1 MLNVCLECSRG
12 GREKNE
18 DFVGKY
24 TYPDGGCFVVADGL
38 GGHAGGAVAAETVV
52 RSFLEDFKEDK
63 IRGISEEWM
72 SQMFQTAQQ
81 RILERKKDQE
91 QYANMRSTGVV
102 FCSNRDQAIW
112 GHIGDSRLYGFKND
126 QIVYI
131 TSDHSVAYLAFK
143 SGEIKYT
150 EIRKSPDQ
158 NRLLRSFGAE
168 ERFFPDIAKAYT
180 LEDGDCFLLCSDGFW
195 EYVTEKDMEQA
206 LQKSHSVEEWMEKM
220 LKKLKKN
227 AKSNHDN
234 YSAIAIQ
241 YKGGE

>member
-63 IRGISEEWM
+63 MREISEEWM

-112 GHIGDSRLYGFKND
+112 GHIGDSRLYGFKNG

-227 AKSNHDN
+227 AKFNHDN

>member
-168 ERFFPDIAKAYT
+168 ERFFPCLLYT
-180 LEDGDCFLLCSDGFW
+180 SRC
-195 EYVTEKDMEQA
+195 V
-206 LQKSHSVEEWMEKM
+206 
-220 LKKLKKN
+220 
-227 AKSNHDN
+227 
-234 YSAIAIQ
+234 
-241 YKGGE
+241 